1 MERLKLKDNT
11 TVAPK
16 KEKKQKTYQQYIFF
30 KVIVIIVLAIALI
43 AVAVFAI
50 HAGSSGLS
58 IGEVIKTLFG
68 AGTKQTGAIVFGI
81 RLPRVVT
88 ALIAG
93 MALGMVGCVMQSV
106 LRNPLADASTLGVS
120 QGAAFGATV
129 AIICFGAG
137 AQNTTSASNAISISN
152 PYLVTIFAF
161 LGGAASTLVVLGLSR
176 FKKISPQ
183 SMILAGV
190 ALSALF
196 GGGTTLIQYF
206 ADDVQVAAV
215 VFWTFGDLG
224 RTNWTEI
231 LIITCISFAAC
242 TYFMF
247 NRWNYNAFES
257 GGQTAKSLGVN
268 VGVVTYVGMAVCALV
283 ASVIVSF
290 VGIISFVGLL
300 APHIMRRF
308 IGNDYRF
315 LLPTS
320 ALTGAVLLLTA
331 DTFGRLV
338 VAPIILPI
346 GAITSFLGAP
356 LFLYLLFKGVGKS

>member
-1 MERLKLKDNT
+1 MKSNSAVIEKK
-11 TVAPK
+11 K
-16 KEKKQKTYQQYIFF
+16 KEKKQKTYQQYIFY
-30 KVIVIIVLAIALI
+30 KVIVIIVLVLVL
-43 AVAVFAI
+43 VAVTIFAI
-50 HAGSSGLS
+50 HAGSSGIS
-58 IGEVIKTLFG
+58 VWDVIKTIFG
-68 AGTKQTGAIVFGI
+68 AGTKQTNSIVFGI

-137 AQNTTSASNAISISN
+137 AQNTASAANAVNISN
-152 PYLVTIFAF
+152 PYLVTLCAF
-161 LGGAASTLVVLGLSR
+161 IGGAISTLIILGLSR

-196 GGGTTLIQYF
+196 SGGTTLIQYF
-206 ADDVQVAAV
+206 ADDVEVAAV

-224 RTNWTEI
+224 RTNWIEI
-231 LIITCISFAAC
+231 LI
-242 TYFMF
+242 

-268 VGVVTYVGMAVCALV
+268 VNVVTYVGMAVCSLV
-283 ASVIVSF
+283 ASVVVAF

-331 DTFGRLV
+331 DTFGRLI
-338 VAPIILPI
+338 VAPVILPI

-356 LFLYLLFKGVGKS
+356 LFLYLLFKGVGKA

>member
-1 MERLKLKDNT
+1 MKSNSAVTEKK
-11 TVAPK
+11 K
-16 KEKKQKTYQQYIFF
+16 KEKKQKTYQQYIFY
-30 KVIVIIVLAIALI
+30 KVIVIIILIVVLLAITI
-43 AVAVFAI
+43 FAI
-50 HAGSSGLS
+50 HAGSSGIS
-58 IGEVIKTLFG
+58 VWDVIKTIFG
-68 AGTKQTGAIVFGI
+68 AGTKQTNSIVFGI

-137 AQNTTSASNAISISN
+137 AQNTASAANAVNISN
-152 PYLVTIFAF
+152 PYLVTLCAF
-161 LGGAASTLVVLGLSR
+161 IGGAISTLIILGLSR

-196 GGGTTLIQYF
+196 SGGTTLSQYF
-206 ADDVQVAAV
+206 ADDVEVAAV

-224 RTNWTEI
+224 RTNWIEI
-231 LIITCISFAAC
+231 LIIACVSIAAC
-242 TYFMF
+242 IYFMF

-268 VGVVTYVGMAVCALV
+268 VNVVTYVGMAVCSLV
-283 ASVIVSF
+283 ASVVVAF

-331 DTFGRLV
+331 DTFGRLI

-356 LFLYLLFKGVGKS
+356 LFLYLLFKGVGKA

>member
-1 MERLKLKDNT
+1 MKSNSAVTEKK
-11 TVAPK
+11 K
-16 KEKKQKTYQQYIFF
+16 KEKKQKTYQQYIFY
-30 KVIVIIVLAIALI
+30 KVIVIIILIVVLLAITI
-43 AVAVFAI
+43 FAI
-50 HAGSSGLS
+50 HAGSSGIS
-58 IGEVIKTLFG
+58 VWDVIKTIFG
-68 AGTKQTGAIVFGI
+68 AGTKQTNSIVFGI

-93 MALGMVGCVMQSV
+93 MALGMVGCV
-106 LRNPLADASTLGVS
+106 TLGVS

-137 AQNTTSASNAISISN
+137 AQNTASAANAFNISN
-152 PYLVTIFAF
+152 PYLVTLCAF
-161 LGGAASTLVVLGLSR
+161 IGGAISTLIILGLSR

-196 GGGTTLIQYF
+196 SGGTTLIQYF
-206 ADDVQVAAV
+206 ADDVEVAAV

-224 RTNWTEI
+224 RTNWIEI
-231 LIITCISFAAC
+231 LIIACVSIAAC
-242 TYFMF
+242 IYFMF

-268 VGVVTYVGMAVCALV
+268 VNVVTYVGMAVCSLV
-283 ASVIVSF
+283 ASVVVAF
-290 VGIISFVGLL
+290 VGIISFVGIL

-331 DTFGRLV
+331 DTFGRLI

-356 LFLYLLFKGVGKS
+356 LFLYFLFKGVGKA

>member
-1 MERLKLKDNT
+1 MKSNSAVIEKKQ
-11 TVAPK
+11 
-16 KEKKQKTYQQYIFF
+16 KEKKQYIFY
-30 KVIVIIVLAIALI
+30 KVIVIIVLVVVLL
-43 AVAVFAI
+43 AVTIFAI
-50 HAGSSGLS
+50 HAGSSGIS
-58 IGEVIKTLFG
+58 VWDVIKTIFG
-68 AGTKQTGAIVFGI
+68 AGTKQTNSIVFGI

-137 AQNTTSASNAISISN
+137 AQNTASAANAVNISN
-152 PYLVTIFAF
+152 PYLVTLCAF
-161 LGGAASTLVVLGLSR
+161 IGGAISTLIILGLSR

-196 GGGTTLIQYF
+196 SGGTTLIQYF
-206 ADDVQVAAV
+206 ADDVEVAAV

-224 RTNWTEI
+224 RTNWIEI
-231 LIITCISFAAC
+231 LIIACVSVAAC
-242 TYFMF
+242 IYFMF

-268 VGVVTYVGMAVCALV
+268 VVTYVGMAVCSLV
-283 ASVIVSF
+283 ASVVVAF

-331 DTFGRLV
+331 DTFGRLI

-356 LFLYLLFKGVGKS
+356 LFLYLLFKGVGKA